1 MTHRARRRTIKAGL
15 GLAFA
20 FLTLFGWAAI
30 LEART
35 ATPPPAGQRIYDMQW
50 LTINKWR
57 CPFYNDGRYGI
68 DITVGSGV
76 AGGSWPQPY
85 KNMYIFGAGLWFGS
99 LKHRPGT
106 EKIDTLVTF
115 GYNPNSGG
123 TEMTPVLTKNAEG
136 GAGSP
141 DDRIYKYPENFPPP
155 LELRERFGTG
165 NPSLDSLLIPYENFS
180 LQDMWCCYSDAA
192 PENHISPGKPQG
204 IDIYQTVYA
213 WNYPTN
219 QDIFFIIYQIR
230 NSGTDTLKRC
240 YAGAVMDPDI
250 GAAPDDMVG
259 LMDSVEIPGVGLV
272 RNVGYAGDNDNY
284 EAPSRDWES
293 GTPGVFAYKFLE
305 SPKRP
310 DGRQLGM
317 TAFKKFTIDIDPVT
331 DPAQYLTM
339 AGYDY
344 RTGVYAPYDSQ
355 DVAPADKRF
364 IQCSGPFDL
373 APGEVARLVVAG
385 IGARFGGPN
394 QPWADRGRDS
404 LVHLARVANTAQ
416 FIYDQGWL
424 LPGPPLAPNLTL
436 VPGDNQVRIVW
447 DNLPE
452 KTPDPYWVRVV
463 GDPGSPNYDPKYR
476 GYDFQ
481 GYVIYKSRNGVDWKI
496 LGQCDLVD
504 DVPLT
509 DSVLSFPP
517 GNDST
522 LPDSLWIKMRNSG
535 TYYSLDDKDVVN
547 GFKYYYCVT
556 AYDWNYVTTQR
567 DSAGNPVAWDTL
579 ILRSGLVSNFTVV
592 PRWEPAN
599 YVNPTTSIQMKLGR
613 NDKPNLTCSTYV
625 VAPANVT
632 NDVYQLVFDKPIYG
646 GAAGTGIN
654 KYWMVNVTRGEIV
667 DSGAITYTVGSKI
680 TRYLPV
686 FNGQSMRLVFN
697 QTAPQRIVDTVYIE
711 SGSYPPDR
719 PRAGGTSSQAYWAY
733 RGSDYRVRWDNSN
746 GYLTAKIW
754 DASHTSEGD
763 TAWMQFT
770 RFDGLAA
777 SRDKADG
784 WCFVNLAGRNPTD
797 TLKGSVY
804 SLYVGGGYVTLNYN
818 STTGRPDSVGALVN
832 SIQAG
837 DVWLLKGSS
846 ADYSAAYLN
855 RYEISSTAGK
865 EDTSAGYQLNVKVV
879 PNPYIVF
886 NAWEKRTDERVVR
899 FTHLPS
905 QCVIRIYTTS
915 GDLVKTINHTATPA
929 GGAALADGGT
939 ATWDFTND
947 SGSAKTSGQLV
958 ASGVYVWHVESPVGE
973 AVGKLVFI
981 H

>member
-1 MTHRARRRTIKAGL
+1 V
-15 GLAFA
+15 
-20 FLTLFGWAAI
+20 

-35 ATPPPAGQRIYDMQW
+35 ATPPPAGQRIYDMKW
-50 LTINKWR
+50 LTINKWS
-57 CPFYNDGRYGI
+57 CPFHNDGRYGY
-68 DITVGSGV
+68 DPTQGSGV

-99 LKHRPGT
+99 LKPRT
-106 EKIDTLVTF
+106 DDTTRVDTLVTF

-123 TEMTPVLTKNAEG
+123 TEMTPVLTKNASG

-141 DDRIYKYPENFPPP
+141 DDRIFKYPDDFPPP
-155 LELRERFGTG
+155 LDLRDRFGTG
-165 NPSLDSLLIPYENFS
+165 DPAVDSALIPYENFS
-180 LQDMWCCYSDAA
+180 LQDLWCCYSDAA

-219 QDIFFIIYQIR
+219 QDIFFIIYQVR

-240 YAGAVMDPDI
+240 YAGAVCDADV
-250 GAAPDDMVG
+250 GDAPDDMVG

-272 RNVGYAGDNDNY
+272 RNVGYVGDNDNY
-284 EAPSRDWES
+284 EAAGSTWEQ

-305 SPKRP
+305 SPIGP
-310 DGRQLGM
+310 DSTQLGM

-344 RTGVYAPYDSQ
+344 RTGVFAPYDSQ

-364 IQCSGPFDL
+364 VQCSGPFDL
-373 APGEVARLVVAG
+373 APGQVARLVIAG
-385 IGARFGGPN
+385 IGAPYGGAN

-404 LVHLARVANTAQ
+404 LIYLARVANTAQ

-452 KTPDPYWVRVV
+452 KSPDPYWVKVV
-463 GDPGSPNYDPKYR
+463 GDPQNPNYDPKYR

-481 GYVIYKSRNGVDWKI
+481 GYVVYKSKNGVDWRI
-496 LGQCDLVD
+496 LGQCDLAD
-504 DVPLT
+504 TIPSPDTL
-509 DSVLSFPP
+509 LAFPP

-535 TYYSLDDKDVVN
+535 TYYSLEDNAVVN

-556 AYDWNYVTTQR
+556 AYDWNYVTTER

-579 ILRSGLVSNFTVV
+579 ILRSGLVSNFTTV
-592 PRWEPAN
+592 PRWEAAN
-599 YVNPTTSIQMKLGR
+599 YVQPLTSVTTVLG
-613 NDKPNLTCSTYV
+613 DTTKPGLKCSTYV
-625 VAPANVT
+625 VAPAKVT
-632 NDVYQLVFDKPIYG
+632 AESYQLRFDKPIYG
-646 GAAGTGIN
+646 GAANTGIS
-654 KYWMVNVTRGEIV
+654 KYWMLNIDQATIV
-667 DSGAITYTVGSKI
+667 DSGAFMYTIGNRT

-686 FNGQSMRLVFN
+686 FNGQGMKLSFYQL
-697 QTAPQRIVDTVYIE
+697 TPTKAVDTVYVE
-711 SGSYPPDR
+711 TGSYPADK
-719 PRAGGTSSQAYWAY
+719 PRAGGASPQGLWAY
-733 RGSDYRVRWDNSN
+733 RGADYRVRFDNSP
-746 GYLTAKIW
+746 GYLTAKVW
-754 DASHTSEGD
+754 DATHTTEGD
-763 TAWMQFT
+763 TAWLEFT
-770 RFDGLAA
+770 RFDGLSA
-777 SRDKADG
+777 SRERADG
-784 WCFVNLAGRNPTD
+784 WCFVNRAGRNPTD
-797 TLKGSVY
+797 TLKTGIY
-804 SLYVGGGYVTLNYN
+804 SLYVGGGLVSLNVVN
-818 STTGRPDSVGALVN
+818 GTADSIGTAL
-832 SIQAG
+832 G
-837 DVWLLKGSS
+837 DLQPGDIWLLKGRTTE
-846 ADYSAAYLN
+846 YSAPYLN
-855 RYEISSTAGK
+855 RYSVSSTPGIADSSRSYELG
-865 EDTSAGYQLNVKVV
+865 VKVV

-886 NAWEKRTDERVVR
+886 NSWEKTTDERAVR
-899 FTHLPS
+899 FTHLPAE
-905 QCVIRIYTTS
+905 CVIRIFSTS
-915 GDLVKTINHTATPA
+915 GDLVKTINHTSTPE
-929 GGAALADGGT
+929 GGLPLEAGGT

-947 SGSAKTSGQLV
+947 SGSAQTSGQLV
-958 ASGVYVWHVESPVGE
+958 ASGVYVYHVESAVGE